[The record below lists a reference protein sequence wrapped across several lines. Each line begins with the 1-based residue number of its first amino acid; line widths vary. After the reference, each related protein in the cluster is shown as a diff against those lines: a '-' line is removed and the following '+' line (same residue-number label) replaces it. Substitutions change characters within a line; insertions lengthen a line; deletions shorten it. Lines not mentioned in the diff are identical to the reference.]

1 MASDLLTFIKK
12 RDAQLRDIMQEE
24 LEAAIIDGKT
34 YHQNAVRTW
43 VNKPKWVVRSER
55 TSSELRATLEVTGDS
70 RQIWLWVDEGTG
82 QYGASGSP
90 YWIFPRRPGGRLFFQ
105 AGYDPKTRAVAKA
118 NVGSGTSSGDW
129 VSSEGVLHPG
139 IKAREFSKTYR
150 DKILFPTLKDRIVK
164 RVRRS

>member
-12 RDAQLRDIMQEE
+12 RDAQLREIMKEE

-43 VNKPKWVVRSER
+43 VNKPKWVVRSEH
-55 TSSELRATLEVTGDS
+55 TATELRATLEVTGDS

-82 QYGASGSP
+82 LYGPNSKRYP
-90 YWIFPRRPGGRLFFQ
+90 ITPRRPGGKLVFRG
-105 AGYDPKTRAVAKA
+105 GYDPKTRAVAKA
-118 NVGSGTSSGDW
+118 NVGSGTSSGDLAFMDIVW
-129 VSSEGVLHPG
+129 HPG
-139 IKAREFSKTYR
+139 IKPREFSKTYR
-150 DKILFPTLKDRIVK
+150 ERILYPTLKDRIVK